1 MGGSNSAPS
10 RPPEVSNANINIDIR
25 STGDAATKQALNIV
39 NDPKWENQMN
49 QANDTAN
56 IASHDC
62 GPGNRGSKDSD
73 TVYNLERYVNNNN
86 NQGITNLLE
95 KQAND
100 LYDKVNWKEGE
111 CWQYWNGLMVDTE
124 KIKGPNTV
132 DLNSDHTTKVL
143 QYTTTLGELTSLKGD
158 RQGTL
163 ASKKKVLGEKEV
175 ELVTTK
181 AELVTE
187 QGYLG
192 KITNVKSNA
201 THNEQIL
208 TQYKDSLTE
217 NIKTNQQ
224 FNNYLNE
231 RIKVTRDVGVNN
243 YEELYKAVILQ
254 NENLES
260 TKDELNSNIVSS
272 DRKSELVSAKKNYIY
287 SIYIKLRIGYFLL
300 LFFFLIF
307 LIFFQKG
314 WSIYFKF
321 FLFFITAIY
330 PYSINY
336 LEDLIYNIARFL
348 LAIISGAVYTYHN
361 IQ

>member
-1 MGGSNSAPS
+1 MGGSNSTPS
-10 RPPEVSNANINIDIR
+10 RPPVVSNANINIDIR
-25 STGDAATKQALNIV
+25 SKGEAATTRALEIANNPEWNKQL
-39 NDPKWENQMN
+39 N
-49 QANDTAN
+49 QARETAN
-56 IASHDC
+56 NSGHDC

-95 KQAND
+95 KHAND
-100 LYDKVNWKEGE
+100 FYDKVNWKDGE
-111 CWQYWNGLMVDTE
+111 CWKYWNGLAAETE
-124 KIKGPNTV
+124 KIKGPKTDALNNDNT
-132 DLNSDHTTKVL
+132 SKIT
-143 QYTTTLGELTSLKGD
+143 QYTNTIGELENLKLD

-163 ASKKKVLGEKEV
+163 ADKKIVLGEKQA

-201 THNEQIL
+201 THNEQLLIN
-208 TQYKDSLTE
+208 YKDSLTE
-217 NIKTNQQ
+217 NIKTNHQ

-254 NENLES
+254 NEILEN

-272 DRKSELVSAKKNYIY
+272 DRKSELISAKKNYIY
-287 SIYIKLRIGYFLL
+287 SIYVKLRIMYFFLL
-300 LFFFLIF
+300 FIFLIF

-314 WSIYFKF
+314 WSVYFKF
-321 FLFFITAIY
+321 FIFFITAIY
-330 PYSINY
+330 PYAINY
-336 LEDLIYNIARFL
+336 VEDLIYNIARFL